1 MGATIPS
8 YKYIPAM
15 YTARHDGAR
24 ARRLREAT
32 HVDWHVFLTSLRRP
46 DASVIT

>member
-8 YKYIPAM
+8 YKYIAAM
-15 YTARHDGAR
+15 YTARDDGAR